1 MMISRIPFIFV
12 LTLFL
17 TIALS
22 AISCNPPDNIQMTVT
37 INGLEK
43 GDKATLTLSLSPGI
57 DPAEK
62 PLFKQ
67 TIRSDGEGSLTVE
80 ITTSLKDGYYQL
92 LLEAPKK
99 YFREPK
105 GYLFQV
111 YQSQIVNPVGRPVI
125 FSLLPKERAP
135 DVEALISLSAPV
147 KRIPPSAPVKGL
159 ILGLKSKDDLVT
171 FHTYDTY
178 TGKEKSWG
186 THQGNGPW
194 ESWISSAGEV
204 ARSGY
209 YTITAEAEG
218 YTVQPESYIIRII
231 GDYDT
236 AYVVSDNETGEEA
249 LHLDFH
255 FIPDE
260 P

>member
-1 MMISRIPFIFV
+1 MTISRIPFIVV

-22 AISCNPPDNIQMTVT
+22 ATSCSSPGNINSLDNIRMTVT

-43 GDKATLTLSLSPGI
+43 GDEATLTLSLSPGI

-62 PLFKQ
+62 PLFQQ
-67 TIRSDGEGSLTVE
+67 TIRSAGERSLTVE

-92 LLEAPKK
+92 LLKAPDR

-111 YQSQIVNPVGRPVI
+111 YQSQIVNPVRRSVI
-125 FSLLPKERAP
+125 FSLLSKEGAP
-135 DVEALISLSAPV
+135 EVEALISLSGPV
-147 KRIPPSAPVKGL
+147 KQLPYTPLIRGL
-159 ILGLKSKDDLVT
+159 ISGLLYSDAQVRIRYSTISGSKKG
-171 FHTYDTY
+171 Y
-178 TGKEKSWG
+178 SSRWG
-186 THQGNGPW
+186 NGNWEAVITTHQS
-194 ESWISSAGEV
+194 E
-204 ARSGY
+204 Y

-218 YTVQPESYIIRII
+218 YKVYPESYLVLIV
-231 GDYDT
+231 GDT
-236 AYVVSDNETGEEA
+236 AYVVSGNETDEEA

-255 FIPDE
+255 FIPEE